1 MTTNSLLTISMI
13 TREAVRLFKNSN
25 AFIGNI
31 DQQYDDQFAKT
42 GAKIGTQL
50 RIRLPNDYIVS
61 DGPALAI
68 QATAEQSTTL
78 TVATQRHVDV
88 SFTSVDRTMSLDD
101 YSERVLSPMVNNLAG
116 NVAQTIMSG
125 VETGV
130 SNLVSNVDG
139 SGNIISPTA
148 DTWLLA
154 GAKLTNNSSEI
165 ANRKIVASPNTM
177 ARSVS
182 SLSGLFNPAP
192 EISRQY
198 RNARIYDALNFEW
211 FEDQTTLVHTTGTFT
226 AGTVNG
232 ASQTGSTIT
241 LNAIT
246 GTLNAG
252 DIITIAGVDAVN
264 RVTKADTGELQQFV
278 VLANVASGGTSVQ
291 IYPAIVPPDG
301 SGNPVAFQTV
311 TASPANGAALALTTP
326 ASSKY
331 RKNIAY
337 ARQAV
342 TMVTADLE
350 IPAGGIIEGARSR
363 QDGVSMRMISQYLI
377 ATDESATR
385 LDVLFGYKFVRPEW
399 AVVVADKTP

>member
-1 MTTNSLLTISMI
+1 MTTNTLLTISMI

-31 DQQYDDQFAKT
+31 DQQYDDRFAKA

-50 RIRLPNDYIVS
+50 NIRLPNDYPVN
-61 DGPALAI
+61 DGPALNI
-68 QATAEQSTTL
+68 SPTNEQKTVL

-88 SFTSVDRTMSLDD
+88 SFSSVDRTMSLDD
-101 YSERVLSPMVNNLAG
+101 YSEIVLAPMVNNLAG
-116 NVAQTIMSG
+116 NVALTIMSG

-154 GAKLTNNSSEI
+154 GAKLTNNSAEI

-177 ARSVS
+177 ARTVS

-192 EISRQY
+192 DISRQY
-198 RNARIYDALNFEW
+198 RNAKIYDALNFDW
-211 FEDQTTLVHTTGTFT
+211 FEDQTTLVHTSGTFT

-232 ASQTGSTIT
+232 ANQTGTTIT

-264 RVTKADTGELQQFV
+264 RVTKGDTGELQQFV

-291 IYPAIVPPDG
+291 IYPAIIPPNG
-301 SGNPVAFQTV
+301 STPVAYQTV
-311 TASPANGAALALTTP
+311 TASPANGAALTLTTP
-326 ASSKY
+326 AGGKY

-377 ATDESATR
+377 NSDESATR
-385 LDVLFGYKFVRPEW
+385 LDVLFGFLFVRPEW
-399 AVVVADKTP
+399 AVIVADKTP

>member
-1 MTTNSLLTISMI
+1 MI

-31 DQQYDDQFAKT
+31 DSQYDDQFAKT

-61 DGPALAI
+61 NGPALAI
-68 QATAEQSTTL
+68 QSTNEQSTTL

-101 YSERVLSPMVNNLAG
+101 YSEIVMAPMVNALAG
-116 NVAQTIMSG
+116 NVASTIMSG
-125 VETGV
+125 VEGGIC
-130 SNLVSNVDG
+130 NLVSNVDG
-139 SGNIISPTA
+139 SNNIISPTS
-148 DTWLLA
+148 DTWLAA
-154 GAKLTNNSSEI
+154 GASLDDNSADV
-165 ANRKIVASPNTM
+165 ANRKIVASPTSM

-182 SLSGLFNPAP
+182 SLSGLFNPAQ

-211 FEDQTTLVHTTGTFT
+211 FSDQTTLVHTTGTFS

-232 ASQTGSTIT
+232 ANQTGTT
-241 LNAIT
+241 LTVNAIT

-264 RVTKADTGELQQFV
+264 RVTKVDTGSLRQFV
-278 VLANVASGGTSVQ
+278 VTANVSSGATSIP
-291 IYPAIVPPDG
+291 IYPAILGVDG
-301 SGNPVAFQTV
+301 GGNPQPYQTV
-311 TASPANGAALALTTP
+311 TASPANGAVISLATP
-326 ASSKY
+326 ASGKY

-377 ATDESATR
+377 NSDESATR
-385 LDVLFGYKFVRPEW
+385 LDVLFGYLFVRPEW
-399 AVVVADKTP
+399 AVAVCDKL